1 MIYISF
7 EFEYF
12 CYIFH
17 SLYRAFLSKEIS
29 IVYKWPRPWRHFKQS
44 KGKYL
49 FKKNIYIAI
58 KSCKSIDN
66 F

>member
-1 MIYISF
+1 MIYISC

-44 KGKYL
+44 KSKYL
-49 FKKNIYIAI
+49 FLEKIAI
-58 KSCKSIDN
+58 KICKSIDN